1 MENMLLSLN
10 SRQLFLINRKEIE
23 MLTANLKDI
32 VRREKNILGLSTL
45 LDTRS
50 FVKSIQPFFPEKIL
64 EKITLKYIR
73 YKPGMNCLTLY
84 ELKVNGKKHEMYAK
98 AFGRD
103 NKIKIQKYK
112 KRTTINGTIGFGR
125 IFLEDKGIMVGL
137 FPNDNKI
144 NSLKL
149 LDNGKNQEE
158 LFRKL
163 FPHRKELWKG
173 NVKTLQYKPE
183 KRYGGVIKTK
193 SGSQATIKFYDKVGF
208 LKAKNNARTFKSKK
222 NLRISQCIGHSNKQM
237 ILGFEWIN
245 GKDLG
250 ELLLENPKFTKKAV
264 ANTGKALAKL
274 HSRKI
279 KNLDKLNSDDE
290 LLNFSRQEDLINHIC
305 PHLKNQ
311 FRELGKHLRSF
322 LYSSMSV
329 SSPIH
334 SDFNPSQVIVDT
346 DRNVTLLDF
355 DRAGLGDPRLDLG
368 SFIASLY
375 YLLLFGKISTYRFQK
390 LKDTFLNNYHG
401 KIGQTYPDLEMFIA
415 AGLLKMS
422 NKPFRTNQSNWV
434 IQTEQILNM
443 IKKIMGQN
451 RSEEIPIPVTPS
463 IKKKGKKFTEINTQT
478 SLGTIDDSNLPHLQ
492 TAMDVNKI
500 EPYLNKVFQSKG
512 GKNTQ
517 ANLRAVKKIRHKQGK
532 RCLIEYEI
540 ELKKDNI
547 PNEVIK
553 LLGKMRSEGLD
564 KKSFRIQK
572 SLQKAGF
579 DSKSSDKISLPKA
592 IGVIP
597 EIGMWLQKKIDG
609 INVINLLVKEDGEKI
624 AGRIAE
630 AIHKVHLAN
639 IPTKRHHT
647 VKKELLIL
655 NERLTKIARL
665 NPSLSPRINRVL
677 DECKEL
683 VKYLPHV
690 GSVGIHRDFYHDQVL
705 VRGKRLFLLDF
716 DLYCMGDP
724 GLDIGNFVGHLQEF
738 SLRHFGNPNALSRQE
753 HALIERFIE
762 LSGEFRRTSV
772 EIYTT
777 LSLVRHISISQQF
790 SDRRKFTKKIL
801 SLCEKR
807 LQSQLSQLSQ

>member
-1 MENMLLSLN
+1 
-10 SRQLFLINRKEIE
+10 
-23 MLTANLKDI
+23 MLTSDLKDI
-32 VRREKNILGLSTL
+32 VKREKNILGLSTL
-45 LDTRS
+45 LDPES
-50 FVKSIQPFFPEKIL
+50 FVKILQPFFPEKIL
-64 EKITLKYIR
+64 ENMILSYIR

-84 ELKVNGKKHEMYAK
+84 ELKVNGKKHEIYAK

-144 NSLKL
+144 NSLKF
-149 LDNGKNQEE
+149 LDNGKNQEDI
-158 LFRKL
+158 FRKL

-173 NVKTLQYKPE
+173 KVQTLQYKPE
-183 KRYGGVIKTK
+183 KRYGGVITTK

-208 LKAKNNARTFKSKK
+208 LKAKKNALIFKSKK
-222 NLRISQCIGHSNKQM
+222 NLRISQCLGHSNKGM

-250 ELLLENPKFTKKAV
+250 KLLLENPKFAKKAV

-279 KNLDKLNSDDE
+279 ANLDNFNSDYWFQ
-290 LLNFSRQEDLINHIC
+290 NFSRQEDLIKHIC
-305 PHLKNQ
+305 PHLENQ
-311 FRELGKHLRSF
+311 FRKLGKHLRSF

-329 SSPIH
+329 SNPIH
-334 SDFNPSQVIVDT
+334 SDFNPSQVIVDV
-346 DRNVTLLDF
+346 DGNVTLLDF

-375 YLLLFGKISTYRFQK
+375 YLLLFGKISKYRFQK
-390 LKDTFLNNYHG
+390 LKDKFLNNYHG
-401 KIGQTYPDLEMFIA
+401 KIGQTFPDLEMFIA
-415 AGLLKMS
+415 AGLLKIA
-422 NKPFRTNQSNWV
+422 NHPFRMNQPNWV
-434 IQTEQILNM
+434 IQTEQILNK
-443 IKKIMGQN
+443 IKKIIRQN
-451 RSEEIPIPVTPS
+451 RSEEIPIPITSS
-463 IKKKGKKFTEINTQT
+463 IKKKGKKFTEFNTQT
-478 SLGTIDDSNLPHLQ
+478 SLETIDDSNLPHLQ
-492 TAMDVNKI
+492 TAMNVDKV
-500 EPYLNKVFQSKG
+500 EQYLNKLFQSKL
-512 GKNTQ
+512 GKNTK
-517 ANLRAVKKIRHKQGK
+517 ANLRSIKKIRHKQGK

-540 ELKKDNI
+540 ELGRENRSYKK
-547 PNEVIK
+547 IK
-553 LLGKMRSEGLD
+553 LLGKMHRKGLD
-564 KKSFRIQK
+564 KTTFRIQN
-572 SLQKAGF
+572 SFQKAGF
-579 DSKSSDKISLPKA
+579 DSKSSDKISLPEA

-597 EIGMWLQKKIDG
+597 EIDMWLQKKIDG
-609 INVINLLVKEDGEKI
+609 IPVINLLVKKDGEKI

-630 AIHKVHLAN
+630 AIYKVHLAN

-665 NPSLSPRINRVL
+665 NPSLAPRINRVL

-683 VKYLPHV
+683 VKYLPGTV
-690 GSVGIHRDFYHDQVL
+690 SVGIHRDFYHDQVL
-705 VRGKRLFLLDF
+705 VSGHRIFLLDF

-738 SLRHFGNPNALSRQE
+738 SLRKFGNPNALSRQE
-753 HALIERFIE
+753 NALIERFIE

-777 LSLVRHISISQQF
+777 LTLVRHVSISQQF
-790 SDRRKFTKKIL
+790 SDRRQFTEPLL
-801 SLCEKR
+801 SLCEDR
-807 LQSQLSQLSQ
+807 LQTQISAFKNLNKKHEKSFQKIPT